1 MFYLHTNQVKWILP
15 VNMND
20 RSEVG
25 GNGSEVVIHIIRNVT
40 ESDSNTIY
48 TCEQPGIREHFQLIV
63 IGKCQLTLSSIFL
76 KRVLISNVTSHP
88 VPSIYL
94 ASTRTNFVRKGGNI
108 ELICTVTSAK
118 PVEKVSWYHNDA
130 LIVSDQSP
138 FESNDAIGETKFSL
152 TVENVELSSSG
163 YYTCSSSLTDKL
175 EPKKVYIQILG
186 GELLSYSNRSI

>member
-63 IGKCQLTLSSIFL
+63 IGKCQLTLLSMFL
-76 KRVLISNVTSHP
+76 ERIEYQFQMLFRTQFHP
-88 VPSIYL
+88 FIWQ
-94 ASTRTNFVRKGGNI
+94 A
-108 ELICTVTSAK
+108 
-118 PVEKVSWYHNDA
+118 
-130 LIVSDQSP
+130 
-138 FESNDAIGETKFSL
+138 
-152 TVENVELSSSG
+152 
-163 YYTCSSSLTDKL
+163 L
-175 EPKKVYIQILG
+175 EPILS
-186 GELLSYSNRSI
+186 EREATLNSYVL